1 MCTLVEW
8 DVSMGRI
15 QVQIK
20 APFGEIVVHG
30 DTPQEIL
37 ETLRAVP
44 PQFISEIDSLISR
57 KLTPPMKMQLKGIL
71 EFTTE
76 GPIITTR
83 EKITH
88 YEAVGL
94 ILYASNEKIN
104 TASQMSRLIESSGI
118 KSQVPARLNEMAKRG
133 LVFKP
138 NPAMPE
144 WKLTTQGEKWMTEQV
159 LPRLQGAV
167 DG

>member
-1 MCTLVEW
+1 MEW

-20 APFGEIVVHG
+20 APFGELVVEG
-30 DTPQEIL
+30 NTPQEIL
-37 ETLRAVP
+37 ETLRAMP
-44 PQFISEIDSLISR
+44 PQFMSEIDGLIST
-57 KLTPPMKMQLKGIL
+57 KLTPPMKIQLEGIM
-71 EFTTE
+71 EFTSE

-83 EKITH
+83 EKLTH

-94 ILYASNEKIN
+94 ILYASDEKTN
-104 TASQMSRLIESSGI
+104 TATQMSRLIESSGI

-144 WKLTTQGEKWMTEQV
+144 WKLTTQGERWITEEV
-159 LPRLQGAV
+159 LPRLRGAV
-167 DG
+167 KG

>member
-1 MCTLVEW
+1 MEW

-15 QVQIK
+15 RVQIK
-20 APFGEIVVHG
+20 APFGEIVVEG

-37 ETLRAVP
+37 ETLRTVP
-44 PQFISEIDSLISR
+44 PHFMSEIDGLIST
-57 KLTPPMKMQLKGIL
+57 KLTPPMKMQLEGVM

-83 EKITH
+83 ERLTH

-94 ILYASNEKIN
+94 ILYASDEKTN
-104 TASQMSRLIESSGI
+104 TATQLSRLIESSGI

-144 WKLTTQGEKWMTEQV
+144 WKLTTQGEGWIKEQV
-159 LPRLQGAV
+159 LPRLRGAV
-167 DG
+167 EG

>member
-1 MCTLVEW
+1 MEW

-20 APFGEIVVHG
+20 APFGELVVEG
-30 DTPQEIL
+30 NTPQEIL
-37 ETLRAVP
+37 ETLRAMP
-44 PQFISEIDSLISR
+44 PQFMSEIDGLIST
-57 KLTPPMKMQLKGIL
+57 KLTPPMKIQLEGIM
-71 EFTTE
+71 EFTSE

-83 EKITH
+83 EKLTH

-94 ILYASNEKIN
+94 ILYASNEKTN
-104 TASQMSRLIESSGI
+104 TATQMSRLIESSGI

-144 WKLTTQGEKWMTEQV
+144 WKLTTQGERWITEEV
-159 LPRLQGAV
+159 LPRLRGAV
-167 DG
+167 KG

>member
-1 MCTLVEW
+1 
-8 DVSMGRI
+8 MGRI
-15 QVQIK
+15 RVQIK
-20 APFGEIVVHG
+20 APFGEIVVEG

-37 ETLRAVP
+37 ETLRTVP
-44 PQFISEIDSLISR
+44 PQFMSEIDGLIST
-57 KLTPPMKMQLKGIL
+57 KLTPPMKMQLEGVM

-83 EKITH
+83 EKLTH

-94 ILYASNEKIN
+94 ILYASDEKTN
-104 TASQMSRLIESSGI
+104 TATQLSRLIESSGI

-144 WKLTTQGEKWMTEQV
+144 WKLTTQGEEWITEQV
-159 LPRLQGAV
+159 LPRLRGAV
-167 DG
+167 EG

>member
-1 MCTLVEW
+1 
-8 DVSMGRI
+8 MGRI
-15 QVQIK
+15 RVQIK
-20 APFGEIVVHG
+20 APFGEIVVEG

-37 ETLRAVP
+37 ETLRAMP
-44 PQFISEIDSLISR
+44 PQFMSEIDGLISA
-57 KLTPPMKMQLKGIL
+57 KLTPPMKMQLEGII

-83 EKITH
+83 EKLTH

-94 ILYASNEKIN
+94 ILYASDEKTS
-104 TASQMSRLIESSGI
+104 TATQISRLVESSGI

-133 LVFKP
+133 IVFKP

-144 WKLTTQGEKWMTEQV
+144 WKLTTQGERWITEEV
-159 LPRLQGAV
+159 LPKLRDAV
-167 DG
+167 KG

>member
-1 MCTLVEW
+1 VEW

-20 APFGEIVVHG
+20 APFGELVVEG
-30 DTPQEIL
+30 NTPQEIL
-37 ETLRAVP
+37 ETLRAMP
-44 PQFISEIDSLISR
+44 PQFMSEIDGLIST
-57 KLTPPMKMQLKGIL
+57 KLTPPMKIQLEGIM
-71 EFTTE
+71 EFTSE

-83 EKITH
+83 EKLTH

-94 ILYASNEKIN
+94 ILYASNEKTN
-104 TASQMSRLIESSGI
+104 TATQMSRLIESSGI

-144 WKLTTQGEKWMTEQV
+144 WKLTTQGERWITEEV
-159 LPRLQGAV
+159 LPRLRGAV
-167 DG
+167 KG